1 MFQIDPLSRTPVY
14 EQIVTQCEE
23 YVLLGILSSGDKLPS
38 VRQLS
43 LELAI
48 NPNTIQKA
56 YLELDRRKLV
66 TSVPGRGV
74 FVSTE
79 AFEAISRDKKKNLSE
94 IERLAGE
101 LKAAGV
107 PLDEAMGAVR
117 KAYEREEKR

>member
-1 MFQIDPLSRTPVY
+1 
-14 EQIVTQCEE
+14 
-23 YVLLGILSSGDKLPS
+23 
-38 VRQLS
+38 
-43 LELAI
+43 
-48 NPNTIQKA
+48 
-56 YLELDRRKLV
+56 

-107 PLDEAMGAVR
+107 PLDEALGAVR
-117 KAYEREEKR
+117 KAYEGGER